1 MTDETKPGVPAL
13 LNVAQAAQY
22 LGVSERAFHYM
33 RTRAQV
39 PPPVQLAPRVLRW
52 ARDDLDAAI
61 AALPRQQTRAE
72 PVNLLRGRIER
83 AKRLGTL
90 A

>member
-52 ARDDLDAAI
+52 
-61 AALPRQQTRAE
+61 
-72 PVNLLRGRIER
+72 
-83 AKRLGTL
+83 
-90 A
+90 